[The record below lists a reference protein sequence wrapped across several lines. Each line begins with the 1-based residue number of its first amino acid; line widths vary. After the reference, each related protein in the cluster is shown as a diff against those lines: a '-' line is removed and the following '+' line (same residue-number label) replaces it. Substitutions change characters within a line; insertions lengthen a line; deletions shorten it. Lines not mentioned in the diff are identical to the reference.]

1 MKKYFNL
8 LFISLVLI
16 SCETKVEAE
25 KFAGKWLMEGDRFG
39 LGYSAGDQKDAD
51 FVMKFMN
58 AYSDK
63 NAELM
68 VEMSADTVKFH
79 PADLSGVFELFV
91 FSDVFETNREI
102 LIEGNSVMI
111 TLVKNYQDEN
121 KIQKKINIRKI
132 IAMKEVIDKPID
144 EVKIEVKN
152 IDDIT
157 KINKFCL
164 EPGNTKVIIDVE
176 ADKKRMSFQ
185 LSEKRKIDHKMLNLM
200 RNEENIDVL

>member
-8 LFISLVLI
+8 LFISLILI

-79 PADLSGVFELFV
+79 PADLSGVFDIDMTNTDFIVERQSNWDSISRDLLCRKNSRILKEELLQLYF
-91 FSDVFETNREI
+91 R
-102 LIEGNSVMI
+102 
-111 TLVKNYQDEN
+111 
-121 KIQKKINIRKI
+121 KK
-132 IAMKEVIDKPID
+132 D
-144 EVKIEVKN
+144 
-152 IDDIT
+152 
-157 KINKFCL
+157 L
-164 EPGNTKVIIDVE
+164 
-176 ADKKRMSFQ
+176 
-185 LSEKRKIDHKMLNLM
+185 
-200 RNEENIDVL
+200 